1 MAITQTNLT
10 ADLGINDTQMS
21 VAAGAGFPGAGVIA
35 NPGWLV
41 RIDKEYLLAISQP
54 VTNTIKIAQ
63 RGFNGTAA
71 AAHDL
76 LAKVTVS
83 SSGSDFPD
91 SAPGN
96 LTVLPANL
104 PSMTTIG
111 ENRIFTVA
119 EVHSWGN
126 QPQLFAITK
135 ATAAA
140 VTLVAPGKDQ
150 DGLVVTFTSLTAAA
164 HVITATALLND
175 AVTGGPHGTITF
187 AAFAGSGITMMA
199 QNGLW
204 NVMASVVAPIT

>member
-1 MAITQTNLT
+1 MAITATNLVS
-10 ADLGINDTQMS
+10 DLGINDTTMV
-21 VAAGAGFPGAGVIA
+21 VAANAGFPPVGVVA

-71 AAHDL
+71 APHDL

-83 SSGSDFPD
+83 ASGSDFPD
-91 SAPGN
+91 SSPGN

-111 ENRIFTVA
+111 ENRIFTTA

-140 VTLVAPGKDQ
+140 ITLVAPGKDQ